1 MKSAVRKLDT
11 QACLYTSSSSCIH
24 TCKSKC
30 LLIASGAPWYVSNRQ
45 IHEDVCSAVCQPH
58 NSPDSEIWPKGSQCI
73 APPSKATRQKLYA
86 DRGFSPPPDEKAKG
100 QPKPSSAMAKS
111 TKRIA
116 FGANHPRFF
125 RLPWL
130 RFSVIFLNCKTNAR
144 VYDAKSGHS
153 EHSLSLGAAA
163 STNCLENVAYHQFV
177 TSNQAKYILPIISPG
192 LPRRYSLAIS
202 FRAFSLT
209 SKSLVY
215 ANPLSELRCLL
226 WSPAMRSNAGMAK
239 TRVGASN
246 WEREFLFRQFGHVPS
261 QSFASPAIN
270 CWSRCNKVLRF
281 CKKHQNL

>member
-1 MKSAVRKLDT
+1 VKSAVRKLDT

-58 NSPDSEIWPKGSQCI
+58 NSPDSELWLKGSQYI
-73 APPSKATRQKLYA
+73 APPSKVTPQILYA

-100 QPKPSSAMAKS
+100 QPKPSPAMAKS

-116 FGANHPRFF
+116 FGANHPSVF

-130 RFSVIFLNCKTNAR
+130 RFSVIFLSCKANAR
-144 VYDAKSGHS
+144 VYDAKSGHGP
-153 EHSLSLGAAA
+153 HSLALGAAA
-163 STNCLENVAYHQFV
+163 STNRLENVAYHQFV
-177 TSNQAKYILPIISPG
+177 TANQAMFILPIISPG
-192 LPRRYSLAIS
+192 PPRRYSLARS

-215 ANPLSELRCLL
+215 ANPLSEVRCLL

-239 TRVGASN
+239 RRGDVDLGTRISLQTIWSCA
-246 WEREFLFRQFGHVPS
+246 LTKFRQPCIKLL
-261 QSFASPAIN
+261 APM
-270 CWSRCNKVLRF
+270 
-281 CKKHQNL
+281 